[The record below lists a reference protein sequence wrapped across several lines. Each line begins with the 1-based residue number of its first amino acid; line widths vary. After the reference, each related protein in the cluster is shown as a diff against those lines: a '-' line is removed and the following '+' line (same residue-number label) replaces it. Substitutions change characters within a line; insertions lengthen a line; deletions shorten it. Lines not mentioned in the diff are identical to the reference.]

1 MADYVEEPVSVKRD
15 LWVAE
20 YATLLVK
27 QCHFDIETAV
37 SMGKS
42 ALENIDYDIEGVSP
56 SEAVDDEIDAMRACC

>member
-1 MADYVEEPVSVKRD
+1 MDSYEVPISVLRD

-20 YATLLVK
+20 YARLLIK
-27 QCHFDIETAV
+27 QCHFNIDVAV

-42 ALENIDYDIEGVSP
+42 ALENIDYDIDDVTP